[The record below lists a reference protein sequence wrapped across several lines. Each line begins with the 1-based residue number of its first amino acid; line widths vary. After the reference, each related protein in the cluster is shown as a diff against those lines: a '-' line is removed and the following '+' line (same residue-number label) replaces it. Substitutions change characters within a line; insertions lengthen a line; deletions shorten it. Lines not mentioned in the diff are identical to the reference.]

1 MRVLFL
7 SIGAILGIALQATWL
22 ADLNL
27 PGNIVPDLILIMVI
41 SYSLLRG
48 PDEGLFFGLAAGL
61 FLDLVAGGVIGIQT
75 ISKTFAGFS
84 AGLLEKTIF
93 KDNLLVPVLAVFA
106 GTLVFESFSVLMHL
120 SFQGNYNFWLLLIS
134 AIFPLA
140 LYNAVLA
147 PVIYRLFLKMEC
159 FLEERSGN
167 NN

>member
-7 SIGAILGIALQATWL
+7 IIGAIIGIALQSTWL
-22 ADLNL
+22 ASLNL
-27 PGNIVPDLILIMVI
+27 PGNIVPDLVLIMVI

-48 PDEGLFFGLAAGL
+48 PEEGLFFGLAAGL

-75 ISKTFAGFS
+75 ITKTIAGFT

-106 GTLVFESFSVLMHL
+106 GTLVFESISVLMYL
-120 SFQGNYNFWLLLIS
+120 SFHGNYNFWLLLIT

-140 LYNAVLA
+140 LYNAALA
-147 PVIYRLFLKMEC
+147 PIIYRLFLKMER
-159 FLEERSGN
+159 FIEERSGN
-167 NN
+167 Q

>member
-7 SIGAILGIALQATWL
+7 GIGTILSIALQATWF

-75 ISKTFAGFS
+75 LSKTIAGFT
-84 AGLLEKTIF
+84 AGLLEKNIF
-93 KDNLLVPVLAVFA
+93 KDNLLVPLLAAFT
-106 GTLVFESFSVLMHL
+106 GTLVFESFSALIHL
-120 SFQGNYNFWLLLIS
+120 SFHGNYNFWLLLIS
-134 AIFPLA
+134 TIIPLA

-147 PVIYRLFLKMEC
+147 PVIYRLFLIMER
-159 FLEERSGN
+159 FIEERSGN
-167 NN
+167 Q